1 MADLHSI
8 NDAIN
13 KRAGRKLL
21 PSILVSLALLT
32 LIFGSIN
39 LEPKLFLALICIV
52 ITLGV
57 RELTHAYCTGGIE
70 LPDLPIMAIA
80 LIILIASWFGGTEG
94 LAVSTGLSIPIL
106 MFLLLLISQKDFIKR
121 STSAVFAVFY
131 LAFLGGFIL
140 LLANHADGGKR
151 ILALVILIACNDTFA
166 YLSGVLFGKHKMA
179 PTISPKKSWE
189 GLIGGLIASAI
200 GGSLVFH
207 YAFSAHWFVGPA
219 VGVMAVVT
227 ATCGDLI
234 ESAIKRDLAI
244 KDMSNLLPGHGGIM
258 DRLDSALFT
267 APAVCYR
274 DWETDRKSVV

>member
-21 PSILVSLALLT
+21 PSILVSLSLLT
-32 LIFGSIN
+32 LIFGSIT

-52 ITLGV
+52 IMLGV
-57 RELTHAYCTGGIE
+57 RELTHAYRAGGIE
-70 LPDLPIMAIA
+70 LPDLPIMAAA
-80 LIILIASWFGGTEG
+80 LVILLASWFGGTEG
-94 LAVSTGLSIPIL
+94 LAVSTGLIIPIL

-131 LAFLGGFIL
+131 LAVLGGFIL
-140 LLANHADGGKR
+140 LVANDPDGGKR

-166 YLSGVLFGKHKMA
+166 YFAGVLFGKHKMA
-179 PTISPKKSWE
+179 PSVSPKKSWE
-189 GLIGGLIASAI
+189 GLIGGLIASVI
-200 GGSLVFH
+200 GGGLVFH
-207 YAFSAHWFVGPA
+207 LAFETGWYVGSAI
-219 VGVMAVVT
+219 GVMTVVT

-267 APAVCYR
+267 APAVWFAFELINRYL
-274 DWETDRKSVV
+274 

>member
-21 PSILVSLALLT
+21 PSILVSLFLLT
-32 LIFGSIN
+32 LIFGSIT
-39 LEPKLFLALICIV
+39 LEPKLFLALICVV
-52 ITLGV
+52 IMLGV
-57 RELTHAYCTGGIE
+57 RELTHAYRAGGIE
-70 LPDLPIMAIA
+70 LPDLPIIFVA
-80 LIILIASWFGGTEG
+80 LIILLASWFGGTEG

-106 MFLLLLISQKDFIKR
+106 MFFLLLISQKDFIKR

-131 LAFLGGFIL
+131 LAVLGGFIL

-151 ILALVILIACNDTFA
+151 ILTLVILISCNDTFA
-166 YLSGVLFGKHKMA
+166 YFAGVLIGKHKMA

-189 GLIGGLIASAI
+189 GLIGGLIASLI
-200 GGSLVFH
+200 GGALVFH
-207 YAFSAHWFVGPA
+207 LAFETAWYVGSAI
-219 VGVMAVVT
+219 GVMTVVT

-267 APAVCYR
+267 APAVWFAFELINRYL
-274 DWETDRKSVV
+274 

>member
-21 PSILVSLALLT
+21 PSILVSLFLLA
-32 LIFGSIN
+32 LIFGSIAY
-39 LEPKLFLALICIV
+39 EPKLFLALILVV
-52 ITLGV
+52 IMLGV
-57 RELTHAYCTGGIE
+57 RELAHAYRTGGIE
-70 LPDLPIMAIA
+70 LPDLPLMIA
-80 LIILIASWFGGTEG
+80 ASIILLASWFGGTQG
-94 LAVSTGLSIPIL
+94 LAVSTGLILPIL
-106 MFLLLLISQKDFIKR
+106 MVLLLAISQKDFIKR

-131 LAFLGGFIL
+131 LAVLGGFIL
-140 LLANHADGGKR
+140 LLANHPDGGKR

-166 YLSGVLFGKHKMA
+166 YFAGVLFGKHKMA
-179 PTISPKKSWE
+179 PNISPKKSWE
-189 GLIGGLIASAI
+189 GLIGGLIASLI

-207 YAFSAHWFVGPA
+207 YVFETNWYVGIA
-219 VGVMAVVT
+219 IGVMTVVT

-267 APAVCYR
+267 APAVWFAFELINRYL
-274 DWETDRKSVV
+274 

>member
-21 PSILVSLALLT
+21 PSILVSLLLLT
-32 LIFGSIN
+32 LIFGSIY
-39 LEPKLFLALICIV
+39 LQPLLFLALICIV

-57 RELTHAYCTGGIE
+57 RELTQAYRTGGID
-70 LPDLPIMAIA
+70 LPDLPIIASA
-80 LIILIASWFGGTEG
+80 LIILLASWFGDTEG
-94 LAVSTGLSIPIL
+94 LAVSTGLIIPIL

-121 STSAVFAVFY
+121 STSAVFSVFY
-131 LAFLGGFIL
+131 LAVLGGFIL
-140 LLANHADGGKR
+140 LLANNPDGGER
-151 ILALVILIACNDTFA
+151 ILALVILISCNDTFA
-166 YLSGVLFGKHKMA
+166 YFAGVIFGKHKMA
-179 PTISPKKSWE
+179 PNISPKKSWE
-189 GLIGGLIASAI
+189 GLVGGLIASLIGGALIFHNTFDVAWYIGAAI
-200 GGSLVFH
+200 GL
-207 YAFSAHWFVGPA
+207 
-219 VGVMAVVT
+219 MTVVT

-267 APAVCYR
+267 APAVWFAFELINRYL
-274 DWETDRKSVV
+274 

>member
-21 PSILVSLALLT
+21 PSILVSLTLLT
-32 LIFGSIN
+32 LIFGSIY
-39 LEPKLFLALICIV
+39 LAPLLFLALICIV
-52 ITLGV
+52 IMLGV
-57 RELTHAYCTGGIE
+57 RELAHAYRAGGIE
-70 LPDLPIMAIA
+70 LPDLPIMAAA
-80 LIILIASWFGGTEG
+80 LIILLASWFGDTEG
-94 LAVSTGLSIPIL
+94 LAVSTGLIIPVL

-131 LAFLGGFIL
+131 LAVLGGFIL
-140 LLANHADGGKR
+140 LLANNDDGGKR

-166 YLSGVLFGKHKMA
+166 YFAGVLFGKHKMA

-189 GLIGGLIASAI
+189 GLVGGLIASLI
-200 GGSLVFH
+200 GGALIFH
-207 YAFSAHWFVGPA
+207 NSFGVSWYVGAA
-219 VGVMAVVT
+219 VGAMTVVT

-267 APAVCYR
+267 APAVWFAFELINRYL
-274 DWETDRKSVV
+274 

>member
-21 PSILVSLALLT
+21 PSILVSLTLLT
-32 LIFGSIN
+32 LIFGTIN
-39 LEPKLFLALICIV
+39 LEPKLFLLLILIA
-52 ITLGV
+52 IMLGV
-57 RELTHAYCTGGIE
+57 RELTHAYRAGGIE
-70 LPDLPIMAIA
+70 LPDLPIMLIA
-80 LIILIASWFGGTEG
+80 SVILVASWFGGTEG

-106 MFLLLLISQKDFIKR
+106 MFFLLMISQKDFIKR

-131 LAFLGGFIL
+131 LAVLGGFIL
-140 LLANHADGGKR
+140 LVANHPDGGKR

-166 YLSGVLFGKHKMA
+166 YFAGVLFGKHKMA

-189 GLIGGLIASAI
+189 GLVGGLIASLIA
-200 GGSLVFH
+200 GALVFQN
-207 YAFSAHWFVGPA
+207 AFETQWYVGCA
-219 VGVMAVVT
+219 VGVMTVIT

-267 APAVCYR
+267 APAVWFAFELINRYL
-274 DWETDRKSVV
+274 

>member
-21 PSILVSLALLT
+21 PSILVSLSLLT
-32 LIFGSIN
+32 LIFGSIT

-52 ITLGV
+52 IMLGV
-57 RELTHAYCTGGIE
+57 RELTHAYRAGGIE
-70 LPDLPIMAIA
+70 LPDLPIMAAA
-80 LIILIASWFGGTEG
+80 LVILLASWFGGTEG
-94 LAVSTGLSIPIL
+94 LAVSTGLIIPIL

-131 LAFLGGFIL
+131 LAVLGGFIL
-140 LLANHADGGKR
+140 LVANDPDGGKR

-166 YLSGVLFGKHKMA
+166 YFAGVLFGKHKMA
-179 PTISPKKSWE
+179 PSISPKKSWE
-189 GLIGGLIASAI
+189 GLIGGLIASVI
-200 GGSLVFH
+200 GGGLVFH
-207 YAFSAHWFVGPA
+207 LAFETGWYVGSAI
-219 VGVMAVVT
+219 GVMTVVT

-267 APAVCYR
+267 APAVWFAFELINRYL
-274 DWETDRKSVV
+274 

>member
-21 PSILVSLALLT
+21 PSILVSLTLLT
-32 LIFGSIN
+32 LIFGSIY
-39 LEPKLFLALICIV
+39 LEPLLFLALICIV
-52 ITLGV
+52 IMLGV
-57 RELTHAYCTGGIE
+57 RELAHAYRAGGIE
-70 LPDLPIMAIA
+70 LPDLPIMAAA
-80 LIILIASWFGGTEG
+80 LIILLASWFGDTEG
-94 LAVSTGLSIPIL
+94 LAVSTGLVIPVL
-106 MFLLLLISQKDFIKR
+106 MCLLLLASQKDFIKR

-131 LAFLGGFIL
+131 LAVLGGFIL
-140 LLANHADGGKR
+140 LLANNDDGGKR

-166 YLSGVLFGKHKMA
+166 YFAGVLFGKHKMA

-189 GLIGGLIASAI
+189 GLVGGLIASLI
-200 GGSLVFH
+200 GGALIFH
-207 YAFSAHWFVGPA
+207 NSFGVGWYVGAA
-219 VGVMAVVT
+219 VGAMTVVT

-267 APAVCYR
+267 APAVWFAFELINRYL
-274 DWETDRKSVV
+274 

>member
-21 PSILVSLALLT
+21 PSILVSLSLLT
-32 LIFGSIN
+32 LIFGSIT

-52 ITLGV
+52 IMLGV
-57 RELTHAYCTGGIE
+57 RELTHAYRAGGIE
-70 LPDLPIMAIA
+70 LPDLPIMAAA
-80 LIILIASWFGGTEG
+80 LVILLASWFGGTEG
-94 LAVSTGLSIPIL
+94 LAVSTGLIIPIL

-131 LAFLGGFIL
+131 LAVLGGFIL
-140 LLANHADGGKR
+140 LVANDLDGGKR

-166 YLSGVLFGKHKMA
+166 YFAGVLFGKHKMA
-179 PTISPKKSWE
+179 PSISPKKSWE
-189 GLIGGLIASAI
+189 GLIGGLIASVI
-200 GGSLVFH
+200 GGGLVFH
-207 YAFSAHWFVGPA
+207 LAFETGWYVGSAI
-219 VGVMAVVT
+219 GVMTVVT

-267 APAVCYR
+267 APAVWFAFELINRYL
-274 DWETDRKSVV
+274 

>member
-21 PSILVSLALLT
+21 PSILVSLTLLT
-32 LIFGSIN
+32 LIFGSIY
-39 LEPKLFLALICIV
+39 LEPLLFLALICVV
-52 ITLGV
+52 IMLGV
-57 RELTHAYCTGGIE
+57 RELAHAYRAGGIE
-70 LPDLPIMAIA
+70 LPDLPIMAAA
-80 LIILIASWFGGTEG
+80 LIILLASWFGDTEG
-94 LAVSTGLSIPIL
+94 LAVSTGLVIPVL

-131 LAFLGGFIL
+131 LAVLGGFIL
-140 LLANHADGGKR
+140 LLANNDDGGKR

-166 YLSGVLFGKHKMA
+166 YFAGVLFGKHKMA

-189 GLIGGLIASAI
+189 GLVGGLIASLI
-200 GGSLVFH
+200 GGALIFH
-207 YAFSAHWFVGPA
+207 NSFGVSWYVGAA
-219 VGVMAVVT
+219 VGAMTVVT

-267 APAVCYR
+267 APAVWFAFELINRYL
-274 DWETDRKSVV
+274 

>member
-21 PSILVSLALLT
+21 PSILVSLTLLG

-39 LEPKLFLALICIV
+39 LEPKLFLALICVV
-52 ITLGV
+52 IMLGV
-57 RELTHAYCTGGIE
+57 RELTHAYRAGGIE
-70 LPDLPIMAIA
+70 LPDLPIMAVS
-80 LIILIASWFGGTEG
+80 LVILLASWFGGTEG

-106 MFLLLLISQKDFIKR
+106 MFFLLLISQKDFIKR

-131 LAFLGGFIL
+131 LAVLGGFIL
-140 LLANHADGGKR
+140 LVANDADGGKR
-151 ILALVILIACNDTFA
+151 ILALVILISCNDTFA
-166 YLSGVLFGKHKMA
+166 YFAGVLFGKHKMA

-189 GLIGGLIASAI
+189 GLIGGLIASLI
-200 GGSLVFH
+200 GGALVFH
-207 YAFSAHWFVGPA
+207 YAFETNWYVGSAI
-219 VGVMAVVT
+219 GVMTVVT

-267 APAVCYR
+267 APAVWFAFELINRYL
-274 DWETDRKSVV
+274 

>member
-21 PSILVSLALLT
+21 PSILVSLTLLT
-32 LIFGSIN
+32 LIFGTIN
-39 LEPKLFLALICIV
+39 LEPKLFLLLILIA
-52 ITLGV
+52 IMLGV
-57 RELTHAYCTGGIE
+57 RELTHAYRAGGIE
-70 LPDLPIMAIA
+70 LPDLPIMLIA
-80 LIILIASWFGGTEG
+80 SVILVASWFGGTEG

-106 MFLLLLISQKDFIKR
+106 MFFLLMISQKDFIKR

-131 LAFLGGFIL
+131 LAVLGGFIL
-140 LLANHADGGKR
+140 LVANHPDGGKR

-166 YLSGVLFGKHKMA
+166 YFAGVLFGKHKMA

-189 GLIGGLIASAI
+189 GLVGGLIASLI
-200 GGSLVFH
+200 GGALVFQI
-207 YAFSAHWFVGPA
+207 AFETQWYVGCA
-219 VGVMAVVT
+219 VGVMTVIT

-267 APAVCYR
+267 APAVWFALELIARYL
-274 DWETDRKSVV
+274 

>member
-21 PSILVSLALLT
+21 PSILVSLTLLT
-32 LIFGSIN
+32 LIFGTIN
-39 LEPKLFLALICIV
+39 IEPKLFLLLILIA
-52 ITLGV
+52 IMLGV
-57 RELTHAYCTGGIE
+57 RELTHAYRAGGIE
-70 LPDLPIMAIA
+70 LPDLPIMLIA
-80 LIILIASWFGGTEG
+80 SVILVASWFGGTEG

-106 MFLLLLISQKDFIKR
+106 MFFLLMISQKDFIKR

-131 LAFLGGFIL
+131 LAVLGGFIL
-140 LLANHADGGKR
+140 LVANHPDGGKR

-166 YLSGVLFGKHKMA
+166 YFAGVLFGKHKMA

-189 GLIGGLIASAI
+189 GLVGGLIASLI
-200 GGSLVFH
+200 GGALVFQN
-207 YAFSAHWFVGPA
+207 AFETQWYVGCA
-219 VGVMAVVT
+219 VGVMTVIT

-267 APAVCYR
+267 APAVWFAFELINRYL
-274 DWETDRKSVV
+274 